1 MALGVCTVI
10 YRLFAY
16 LLLKAMRM
24 HWGDSKGGER
34 KGSQKNS
41 RQGVQGAQRV
51 NSSEKGTDT
60 NLPKGSEAFPESI
73 SKEEKA

>member
-34 KGSQKNS
+34 KGSQKNGGQ
-41 RQGVQGAQRV
+41 RMQGVQRV
-51 NSSEKGTDT
+51 NSSEKRTDT
-60 NLPKGSEAFPESI
+60 NSEAFPESI
-73 SKEEKA
+73 PKEEKA